1 MKICSH
7 LCGALFASLVTL
19 ILSGCGAPG
28 PPLPPSLELAK
39 PVTDLQAS
47 RKGAKVFLSWT
58 VPSQT
63 TDFQIIRHLGT
74 TRICRGAQP
83 GTNQCG
89 TVAAEVQSPQP
100 KARSVRGRMKPEIQP
115 VRASSTDTLPVDLQ
129 QQNPGGFTNYA
140 VETLNTRGRS
150 AGLSNLVAIPL
161 APTLAPPADLAA
173 TLSDQ
178 GVTLTWTSDG
188 VPAEI
193 SGISHFYRIYR
204 RRKGTTNDSVAGEVP
219 FGDSAQF
226 KFTDH
231 GAGWQVTYQ
240 YHITAVTLIPRKPAA
255 VQVEGDDSA
264 PIDVLVNDVYAPS
277 VPSGLQA
284 VFSGPGQQ
292 PFVDLTWAPVTAGDL
307 AGYNV
312 YRHAMGEEAVKINR
326 ELIKT
331 PAFRDTEVESGET
344 YFYSVTAEDVRNNES
359 ARSEETTESVP

>member
-63 TDFQIIRHLGT
+63 TDVQVVRHLGA

-83 GTNQCG
+83 RTDQCG
-89 TVAAEVQSPQP
+89 TVAAEVQPPQP
-100 KARSVRGRMKPEIQP
+100 KARSVRGRTKPEIQP
-115 VRASSTDTLPVDLQ
+115 VSASSTDTLPYDLQ
-129 QQNPGGFTNYA
+129 QQNPTGFINYA

-161 APTLAPPADLAA
+161 APTLAPPSDLAK

-178 GVTLTWTSDG
+178 GVTITWTSAG
-188 VPAEI
+188 VPADI

-204 RRKGTTNDSVAGEVP
+204 RRKGTTNDTVAGEVP
-219 FGDSAQF
+219 LGDSAQF

-240 YHITAVTLIPRKPAA
+240 YRVTAVTVIPRKPAA

-264 PIDVLVNDVYAPS
+264 PIEVVVRDLYAPS

-292 PFVDLTWAPVTAGDL
+292 PFIDLTWAPVTAGDL

-312 YRHAMGEEAVKINR
+312 YRHVQGEEPVKINR
-326 ELIKT
+326 EPVKT
-331 PAFRDTEVESGET
+331 PAFRDTQVESGKR
-344 YFYSVTAEDVRNNES
+344 YFYSVTAQDVRTNES